1 LCKILCFDCV
11 TGLGDYPFQVESI
24 FTDQTGGLCEVN
36 SVKSFSMIIFNMA
49 VRHKMANRHNYN
61 IAKNVALVKGG
72 IAVNLPLTSKNV
84 FCYQIR
90 PSYMM
95 VVL

>member
-1 LCKILCFDCV
+1 MTHYETRTYVAWHRHMLMVMIAHL
-11 TGLGDYPFQVESI
+11 
-24 FTDQTGGLCEVN
+24 FTLYLRIQFKRLCEVN

-72 IAVNLPLTSKNV
+72 IAVNLPLTG
-84 FCYQIR
+84 
-90 PSYMM
+90 
-95 VVL
+95 

>member
-1 LCKILCFDCV
+1 MLMVMIAHL
-11 TGLGDYPFQVESI
+11 
-24 FTDQTGGLCEVN
+24 FTLYLRIQFKRLCEVN

-72 IAVNLPLTSKNV
+72 IAVNLPLTG
-84 FCYQIR
+84 
-90 PSYMM
+90 
-95 VVL
+95 